1 LTFSY
6 LHTDFNSASAWNFS
20 VTKFM
25 LSVNLDFTLYNA
37 GIRAVAECLAKSKS
51 EETMEQARMV
61 LQVSLN
67 LTLKK

>member
-1 LTFSY
+1 
-6 LHTDFNSASAWNFS
+6 
-20 VTKFM
+20 M